1 MLHHTSGALNDSYS
15 QPNNLESASNNS
27 WAPPLQAQSTMAQEP
42 PYQASPIPAMKPM
55 PGTSTRRKK
64 KGGMTF
70 AVFAL
75 ALAILLVFGIG
86 LFAGWQFYQGST
98 AATTSSTATTAP
110 ALSSNKT
117 QTQEEAAIAKVE
129 PAVVQLT
136 VTTAQG
142 TELGSGVIINKNG
155 DIITN
160 NHVVSGGR
168 SITAMLDDGISEQA
182 TIVGTDPANDLA
194 VVHIQPSLHIVAAT
208 FADSSKLVVGQEVLA
223 IGNPLG
229 NTETATHGIVS
240 ALNRSAQ
247 EPNGVTIHN
256 MIQTD
261 AAINPGNSGGALI
274 NAQGQVIGIPTLASI
289 DSETNTLANGVGYA
303 ISSNQAQSVVAQ
315 IIQQN
320 TK

>member
-1 MLHHTSGALNDSYS
+1 MLYHTSGELNDSYS
-15 QPNNLESASNNS
+15 QPNNLESAPNNS
-27 WAPPLQAQSTMAQEP
+27 WAPPLQAQSTLVQDP
-42 PYQASPIPAMKPM
+42 PYQASPTPAMMPM
-55 PGTSTRRKK
+55 PGTGTRRKK

-70 AVFAL
+70 AVLAL

-86 LFAGWQFYQGST
+86 LFAGWQFYHGSA
-98 AATTSSTATTAP
+98 AATTSATGTTAP
-110 ALSSNKT
+110 ALSSNT
-117 QTQEEAAIAKVE
+117 VQTQEEAAIAKVE

-142 TELGSGVIINKNG
+142 TAIGSGVIINKNG

-160 NHVVSGGR
+160 NHVVSGGQ
-168 SITAMLDDGISEQA
+168 SITAMLANGTSEQA
-182 TIVGTDPANDLA
+182 TIVGTSPANDLA
-194 VVHIQPSLHIVAAT
+194 VVHIQPNSHIVAAT
-208 FADSSKLVVGQEVLA
+208 FANSSKLIVGQEVLA

-247 EPNGVTIHN
+247 ESNGVTINN

-274 NAQGQVIGIPTLASI
+274 NVQGQVIGIPTLASI
-289 DSETNTLANGVGYA
+289 NTETNTLANGVGYA
-303 ISSNQAQSVVAQ
+303 ISSNQAQSVITQ
-315 IIQQN
+315 ILQQN